1 MPLIKSASK
10 AAVSKNIATE
20 IGAGK
25 PQKQAIAIALN
36 VARKTRAAGGRYDPY
51 AKRLTA
57 SDYERLLKSQREVEG
72 IRAAMRDPKTGKI
85 YSGWSHQAAINQI
98 PPTDETGAWG
108 RLSNEWHEETDN
120 TGFLDKEGNFI
131 TRDEAGKRWNAYTM
145 EDIRDLK
152 KGKTRASGGSVDA
165 AVNIARKARDAGGM
179 LGGGSATTV
188 TEHVGPIKSHV
199 AGRTDH
205 LPMHVPSG
213 SYVFPADVVS
223 AHGEGNTAAGFKA
236 IQRMFENLR
245 INYGGN
251 AYDGGKRPYSGRKDP
266 YAGGPLYGQPDTPY
280 GEKLPRA
287 RGGGAG
293 AVPIVAA
300 GGEYV
305 ASPEEVL
312 LAGDGDMERGH
323 RVLDAYV
330 LRKRA
335 ETIKTLKGLP
345 GPKRD

>member
-1 MPLIKSASK
+1 MPL
-10 AAVSKNIATE
+10 VKN
-20 IGAGK
+20 
-25 PQKQAIAIALN
+25 QAIAAALN
-36 VARKTRAAGGRYDPY
+36 VARKARADGGR
-51 AKRLTA
+51 AKKEYPLAPRSEWYGDANYQQTGGVMTKMHPDEFLSRARPMSIDETA
-57 SDYERLLKSQREVEG
+57 RDNIDDLKSHIQSGRTLDPLALYSNGKEDGRHRAHAARELGMKSVPVL
-72 IRAAMRDPKTGKI
+72 IWPK
-85 YSGWSHQAAINQI
+85 A
-98 PPTDETGAWG
+98 
-108 RLSNEWHEETDN
+108 
-120 TGFLDKEGNFI
+120 
-131 TRDEAGKRWNAYTM
+131 
-145 EDIRDLK
+145 K
-152 KGKTRASGGSVDA
+152 KA
-165 AVNIARKARDAGGM
+165 N
-179 LGGGSATTV
+179 GGGLASFAMGGDATTV

-251 AYDGGKRPYSGRKDP
+251 AYDGGKRPYSGRQDP

-280 GEKLPRA
+280 GEKMPRA

-345 GPKRD
+345 GPKRN